1 MKRRFQKIAALMLV
15 GAMAGT
21 LVTGCGG
28 SSSGSS
34 SESSSDSKEASDS
47 SSSNSNGAAEVT
59 LWHYFE
65 HEAPDLEAVA
75 EKYNESQDK
84 IHVTCTYVSREELMT
99 STQSV
104 QYQESF
110 LTSEWL
116 IHRIWNP
123 IFLLVYL
130 RTSQMTSKIGMN

>member
-59 LWHYFE
+59 LWHYF
-65 HEAPDLEAVA
+65 
-75 EKYNESQDK
+75 
-84 IHVTCTYVSREELMT
+84 
-99 STQSV
+99 
-104 QYQESF
+104 
-110 LTSEWL
+110 
-116 IHRIWNP
+116 
-123 IFLLVYL
+123 
-130 RTSQMTSKIGMN
+130 

>member
-34 SESSSDSKEASDS
+34 SDSSSDSKEASDS

-84 IHVTCTYVSREELMT
+84 IHVTCT
-99 STQSV
+99 
-104 QYQESF
+104 
-110 LTSEWL
+110 
-116 IHRIWNP
+116 P
-123 IFLLVYL
+123 
-130 RTSQMTSKIGMN
+130 